1 MIATYAICG
10 FASFA
15 DVGIC
20 LGAIG
25 AMAPKRKS
33 KSTPYIDLRLK
44 IYARNIGLD
53 AGMNSFTTVQ

>member
-1 MIATYAICG
+1 MIRQDLMLLVLFFQPRSEMIATYAICG

-33 KSTPYIDLRLK
+33 K
-44 IYARNIGLD
+44 
-53 AGMNSFTTVQ
+53 